1 MRRADRLFEIV
12 QRLRGGRLVTAKQL
26 AERLEL
32 SERTIYRDIR
42 DLQAA
47 GVPIEGAAGVG
58 YVLRGGFD
66 IPPLMFTRG
75 EIEALV
81 LGARLVQ
88 AWGGQLLAAGA
99 TEALAKIEAVVPE
112 RLRGQIATTPLYA
125 PEFAMQEEHRHRVDA
140 LNRAAQERRIVA
152 FAYRRQ
158 DRAQSRRRVWPL
170 GLHFWSGVWTLAAW
184 CELRSDFRTFRLD
197 RMGGLKILDTHFRP
211 EPGRTLADY
220 LKLAARDLE
229 S

>member
-12 QRLRGGRLVTAKQL
+12 QLLRGGRLVTARQL
-26 AERLEL
+26 AQRLEL

-42 DLQAA
+42 DLQTA
-47 GVPIEGAAGVG
+47 GVPIEGEAGVG

-88 AWGGQLLAAGA
+88 AWGGQLLATGA

-112 RLRGQIATTPLYA
+112 KLRGQIAATPLYA
-125 PEFAMQEEHRHRVDA
+125 PGLAMSDELRRRVDD
-140 LNRAAQERRIVA
+140 LNRATQERRIIA
-152 FAYRRQ
+152 FAYTRADGAGSKRR
-158 DRAQSRRRVWPL
+158 AWPL
-170 GLHFWSGVWTLAAW
+170 GLHFWSGVWTLSAW
-184 CELRSDFRTFRLD
+184 CEERDDFRTFRLD
-197 RMGGLKILDTHFRP
+197 RMTRLDVLDERFRSV
-211 EPGRTLADY
+211 PGRTLRDY
-220 LKLAARDLE
+220 LKRVAEEFEA
-229 S
+229 

>member
-12 QRLRGGRLVTAKQL
+12 QLLRGGRLVTARQL
-26 AERLEL
+26 AQRLEL

-47 GVPIEGAAGVG
+47 GVPIEGEAGVG

-66 IPPLMFTRG
+66 VPPLMFTRG

-99 TEALAKIEAVVPE
+99 TEALAKIEAVVPDK
-112 RLRGQIATTPLYA
+112 LRGQIAATPLYA
-125 PEFAMQEEHRHRVDA
+125 PGLAMTDEQRRRVDD
-140 LNRAAQERRIVA
+140 LNRATQERRIVA
-152 FAYRRQ
+152 FAYTRADGAGSKRR
-158 DRAQSRRRVWPL
+158 AWPL
-170 GLHFWSGVWTLAAW
+170 GLHFWSGVWTMSGW
-184 CELRSDFRTFRLD
+184 CEQRDDFRTFRLE
-197 RMGGLKILDTHFRP
+197 RMRDLVVLEERFKPR
-211 EPGRTLADY
+211 PGRTLADF
-220 LKLAARDLE
+220 LRRVGAGTEA
-229 S
+229 